1 MNRDNYDDD
10 DIVYDYLGESWDE
23 EVEDPQTLPKS
34 PGKVQEKKADTGKRS
49 GSALN
54 DLLLLLLKIGLV
66 CAFLVFLTVFLFG
79 VTQQRD
85 TSMNPAVKEGDIA
98 VFYRPS
104 KDYAVNDPVVVEY
117 NGKLQVR
124 RVVAMAGD
132 VVDIN
137 PDGGL
142 VINGST
148 QIEDGIYTQTLPYKE
163 GITFPVTVGDG
174 EVFVLGDNRTS
185 AEDSRMYGTVRIGA
199 TKGKVI
205 MIIRRRGI

>member
-1 MNRDNYDDD
+1 MNRDYYDDD
-10 DIVYDYLGESWDE
+10 DVVYDYLGESWDDE
-23 EVEDPQTLPKS
+23 EETQTLPES
-34 PGKVQEKKADTGKRS
+34 PGKVQEQKTGTRKS
-49 GSALN
+49 TGSALN

-85 TSMNPAVKEGDIA
+85 TSMNPAVKEGDIT

-104 KDYAVNDPVVVEY
+104 KDYAVNDPVVVDY

-124 RVVAMAGD
+124 RVVAVAGD

-137 PDGGL
+137 SDGGL

-163 GITFPVTVGDG
+163 GITFPVTVEDG

-185 AEDSRMYGTVRIGA
+185 AEDSRMYGAVRIGA
-199 TKGKVI
+199 TKGRVI